1 MRRTNILT
9 TPLSLLLK
17 EEEVMKNTGMTLK
30 QVFVETEYLQTVV
43 LILVLVGAVRASNA
57 QVAGEG
63 VFGEVQEPGVRRGG
77 QGGEGGA

>member
-1 MRRTNILT
+1 MECMRSRTNILT

-43 LILVLVGAVRASNA
+43 LILSSWVW
-57 QVAGEG
+57 
-63 VFGEVQEPGVRRGG
+63 
-77 QGGEGGA
+77 

>member
-1 MRRTNILT
+1 MRRRTNILT

-43 LILVLVGAVRASNA
+43 LILSSW
-57 QVAGEG
+57 
-63 VFGEVQEPGVRRGG
+63 VQ
-77 QGGEGGA
+77 

>member
-17 EEEVMKNTGMTLK
+17 EEEVMKSTKGMSLK

-43 LILVLVGAVRASNA
+43 LILSSWVR
-57 QVAGEG
+57 
-63 VFGEVQEPGVRRGG
+63 
-77 QGGEGGA
+77 